1 MVAHIEGKTINEL
14 ARIDDITGQEII
26 PLAVL
31 NEETGAYVTRG
42 ITIDNL
48 FKVIYSKIQEAEQQT
63 ADVASEMSSYVAY
76 LTSVD
81 NKLSYNDKHLE
92 EELVKTNTYV
102 SYNAEGIVDIHNE
115 LKDLESYT
123 TYNVGYI
130 YDHLGDESYIID
142 ELTESINIEKGRN
155 DAQDDTINSY
165 GNALDD
171 HEERLS
177 YESYRN
183 NIQDREIKTIYV
195 ENSKDAFNDYSNPDD
210 DNVNPDLD
218 PDSLFGHWEG

>member
-1 MVAHIEGKTINEL
+1 MAAHIEGKTINEL

-218 PDSLFGHWEG
+218 PDLLFGHWEG